1 MTIPENSCGGIMGNK
16 KVFVA
21 RYLTAIFVAQIGAVL
36 IGLTG
41 YFVFAAHWF
50 EASLMP
56 FFIACFHLWMW
67 RCWMPVSKDESLWMQ
82 EAMAGGMLLLFLLF
96 CPESWLWF
104 ALLHFTSM
112 PVWVAKLVSIGLA
125 GVVGIGWFAFGR
137 SKSKRF
143 KVSIRQCDQQ
153 EPQEDFEARK

>member
-1 MTIPENSCGGIMGNK
+1 
-16 KVFVA
+16 
-21 RYLTAIFVAQIGAVL
+21 
-36 IGLTG
+36 
-41 YFVFAAHWF
+41 
-50 EASLMP
+50 
-56 FFIACFHLWMW
+56 
-67 RCWMPVSKDESLWMQ
+67 MPVSKDESLWMQ

-137 SKSKRF
+137 SKSKKF
-143 KVSIRQCDQQ
+143 KVSIRQCDQ
-153 EPQEDFEARK
+153 